1 MVMPTRPPRMVPPPM
16 IESQPDPSGAPL
28 PSFAALSSTT
38 PSAGTLG
45 ASTARHMRVR
55 IGSPVRLYFP
65 AGTKVTALQQRPLA
79 SLSAAVRALA
89 LAGSLQLKCAPPR
102 VATSAHLVRVRLRDR
117 VRVGVRVR
125 VRVRVRAHVLLRA
138 VSASSVYLVLL
149 TMRPSSA
156 LKSAGLKIR
165 VRVGVRA
172 RVGARGRVRVRAR
185 VRVTVG
191 VHLEVGGAEGVDDV
205 L

>member
-1 MVMPTRPPRMVPPPM
+1 MVPPPM

-117 VRVGVRVR
+117 VRVRVRAR

-156 LKSAGLKIR
+156 LKSLGLELGLGLALGLGLGF
-165 VRVGVRA
+165 RVGVR
-172 RVGARGRVRVRAR
+172 VRVRPR
-185 VRVTVG
+185 VG

>member
-1 MVMPTRPPRMVPPPM
+1 MVPPPM

-55 IGSPVRLYFP
+55 IGSPVRLYFQ

-117 VRVGVRVR
+117 VRVRVRAR

-138 VSASSVYLVLL
+138 VSEPQTCGRSRKGVFYTLYNHVRGNKSVTHSSPPPSHLVIL
-149 TMRPSSA
+149 TGPRDPRFDI
-156 LKSAGLKIR
+156 KP
-165 VRVGVRA
+165 
-172 RVGARGRVRVRAR
+172 
-185 VRVTVG
+185 
-191 VHLEVGGAEGVDDV
+191 
-205 L
+205 